1 MNKKYFLHRISHEGN
16 VSYSLLKEGY
26 ITIGWEKFADSKILE
41 AARKKDYADFNDI
54 AEKYGECKNRSRWG
68 IWYFANMK
76 EGDTVI
82 VPQYN
87 GLFSAYE
94 VIKEA
99 VPIYELEG
107 EIDKIQGSWD
117 SSVDIVWNDRRLWD
131 YKSRKIDLGF
141 ALKVKPIVE
150 DVPRNYAPG
159 KFISRMKIRTVNAE
173 ITDIKEYIEEGIKA
187 GIEGHPVRL
196 YDNTIDI
203 LADEMKTRIIDML
216 DDVKFELLIKW
227 YLTKVGADNVWIPA
241 KNENGKEGG
250 ADADIIAE
258 FENLKHVVYVQAK
271 HHEGITSEWAVEQ
284 IKKYQEQ
291 KCEGDS
297 SYSYAAW
304 VISSGDSFSE
314 EAEISATEYGVRL
327 IDGKEFSKMLI
338 DVGLLNIDDAF

>member
-159 KFISRMKIRTVNAE
+159 KFISRMKIRPVNAE
-173 ITDIKEYIEEGIKA
+173 ITDIKEYIACK
-187 GIEGHPVRL
+187 
-196 YDNTIDI
+196 
-203 LADEMKTRIIDML
+203 
-216 DDVKFELLIKW
+216 
-227 YLTKVGADNVWIPA
+227 
-241 KNENGKEGG
+241 
-250 ADADIIAE
+250 
-258 FENLKHVVYVQAK
+258 
-271 HHEGITSEWAVEQ
+271 
-284 IKKYQEQ
+284 
-291 KCEGDS
+291 
-297 SYSYAAW
+297 
-304 VISSGDSFSE
+304 
-314 EAEISATEYGVRL
+314 
-327 IDGKEFSKMLI
+327 
-338 DVGLLNIDDAF
+338 